1 MTKLYLT
8 IEYKNGNTLTEKVN
22 YLHFENENLFY
33 TVDKQIY
40 DKFIDQIKI
49 PIENIKKFDLE
60 YREV

>member
-22 YLHFENENLFY
+22 YFHFENENLFY

>member
-49 PIENIKKFDLE
+49 PIENME
-60 YREV
+60 RRGSG